1 METGI
6 KLRGQ
11 VRLRKVS
18 AKFKFYFNHDWKILG
33 RKMKCYELSLKKLTI
48 AILWR
53 TDYGTRIEAE
63 EKKRKKKNTGREN
76 S

>member
-1 METGI
+1 MEARI

-18 AKFKFYFNHDWKILG
+18 AKFKFYSNQDWNVLG
-33 RKMKCYELSLKKLTI
+33 GKMKCYELSFKKLTI

-53 TDYGTRIEAE
+53 TD
-63 EKKRKKKNTGREN
+63 
-76 S
+76 